1 MKVLLTEDVEKLGSA
16 GDIVTVAD
24 GYARNYLIPNQ
35 FAVKATAGVV
45 KQADVVRRQGRRK
58 RERIAA
64 EMEALAK
71 RLSGLQLAFEAN
83 AGEKGRL
90 YGSITRDDVIEAVE
104 ARIGEEID
112 RRKLEMEPL
121 RQLGLHT
128 VAVRLSAELSPEL
141 LVIIHREGEDPE
153 AYLVEPE
160 AEAEP
165 EAGEETAELVYAGPQ
180 AYFVEPE
187 AEAEP
192 EVGEE
197 TAEPAYA
204 EPAATEEAE
213 ADAEA

>member
-1 MKVLLTEDVEKLGSA
+1 
-16 GDIVTVAD
+16 
-24 GYARNYLIPNQ
+24 
-35 FAVKATAGVV
+35 
-45 KQADVVRRQGRRK
+45 
-58 RERIAA
+58 
-64 EMEALAK
+64 
-71 RLSGLQLAFEAN
+71 LQLAFEAN

-165 EAGEETAELVYAGPQ
+165 EAGEETAELAYADPQ

-204 EPAATEEAE
+204 EPAATEETE

>member
-45 KQADVVRRQGRRK
+45 KQAEVVRRQGRRK
-58 RERIAA
+58 RERIVA

-71 RLSGLQLAFEAN
+71 KLNGLQLAFEAN

-90 YGSITRDDVIEAVE
+90 YGSVTRDDVIEAVE
-104 ARIGEEID
+104 AKIGEEID

-128 VAVRLSAELSPEL
+128 VPVRLSAELAPEL
-141 LVIIHREGEDPE
+141 VVIIHREGEDPQ
-153 AYLVEPE
+153 AYLAEPEPE
-160 AEAEP
+160 AETG
-165 EAGEETAELVYAGPQ
+165 AGEETV
-180 AYFVEPE
+180 
-187 AEAEP
+187 
-192 EVGEE
+192 
-197 TAEPAYA
+197 EPAYA
-204 EPAATEEAE
+204 EPTAAEETE